1 MYTLLAHRENLAI
14 SGRRAL
20 KILLVANKRLH
31 HCGGGSSSFEK
42 SRPRVCVATRWC
54 SSRLRGMSRLTKTG
68 LIFQLAPSFHGAT
81 LVSLLL
87 NNHSRVASL
96 ADTLP
101 TLVFDQVCGCREKV
115 SRCAFWAEVRRRI
128 PERGYST
135 FLPVAPKWFGGAWL
149 NGRLLYL
156 CAAASLRA
164 GVVLSDRPFLD
175 SFDTLVSLVRET
187 TGKDIFLDGVKSV
200 HRFLS
205 VAASGRPVDLVL
217 HTIRDPRGF
226 VLSSKKNA
234 KIRNA
239 EMDTKAAISV
249 YNGYHSRVLRAIALA
264 GVPAVPVPYDM
275 LHQQSNRILHEIFQ
289 RLGLPDED
297 VMRPVGA
304 FNHWIGNSSLFA
316 FDGRIRANRKYLE
329 ELSVEE
335 QKQVWTG
342 TERVRRTLEE
352 RYERSL
358 FEVSR

>member
-1 MYTLLAHRENLAI
+1 MM
-14 SGRRAL
+14 
-20 KILLVANKRLH
+20 
-31 HCGGGSSSFEK
+31 
-42 SRPRVCVATRWC
+42 W
-54 SSRLRGMSRLTKTG
+54 RLTKTG

-101 TLVFDQVCGCREKV
+101 TLVYDQVCGCREKV
-115 SRCAFWAEVRRRI
+115 SRCAFWSEVRRRI

-164 GVVLSDRPFLD
+164 GVVLSDRPFFD

-200 HRFLS
+200 HRFLA

-226 VLSSKKNA
+226 VLSGKKNA
-234 KIRNA
+234 KT
-239 EMDTKAAISV
+239 DTKAAISV

-275 LHQQSNRILHEIFQ
+275 LHQQSNRIFHEIFQ

-297 VMRPVGA
+297 LMRPVGA

-329 ELSVEE
+329 ELSVED
-335 QKQVWTG
+335 QMQVWTG

>member
-1 MYTLLAHRENLAI
+1 
-14 SGRRAL
+14 
-20 KILLVANKRLH
+20 
-31 HCGGGSSSFEK
+31 
-42 SRPRVCVATRWC
+42 
-54 SSRLRGMSRLTKTG
+54 MSRLAKTG

-96 ADTLP
+96 GDTLP
-101 TLVFDQVCGCREKV
+101 TLVFDQVCGCRERV
-115 SRCAFWAEVRRRI
+115 SRCAFWSEVRRRI

-135 FLPVAPKWFGGAWL
+135 LLPVAPQWVGGAWL
-149 NGRLLYL
+149 NGRLLGWLNGKLLYL

-164 GVVLSDRPFLD
+164 GVVLSDRPFFH
-175 SFDTLVSLVRET
+175 SFDTFVSLVRET
-187 TGKDIFLDGVKSV
+187 TGKDIFLDGVKAV
-200 HRFLS
+200 HRFLA

-234 KIRNA
+234 ARS
-239 EMDTKAAISV
+239 TKAAISV

-275 LHQQSNRILHEIFQ
+275 LHQQSNRIFHEIFQ

-304 FNHWIGNSSLFA
+304 FNHWLGNSSLFA

-335 QKQVWTG
+335 QMQVWTG